1 MNVQNKV
8 RSESE
13 SEYLGLS
20 NDDGGPAVAA
30 QSTTYHCEAGWINT
44 GGLGCILFK
53 NVEIH
58 SNEMLYEY
66 AKQDCQR
73 HGAELVFYMCSSCSS
88 SRCIFEGRCDAP
100 SNIIC
105 QKQKSV
111 PGAIEDSTPH
121 YFDEEESS
129 G

>member
-1 MNVQNKV
+1 
-8 RSESE
+8 
-13 SEYLGLS
+13 
-20 NDDGGPAVAA
+20 
-30 QSTTYHCEAGWINT
+30 
-44 GGLGCILFK
+44 
-53 NVEIH
+53 
-58 SNEMLYEY
+58 MLYEY
-66 AKQDCQR
+66 AKQYCQR

-105 QKQKSV
+105 QKQKSA

-129 G
+129 GWWNIWSGNKRRWTLLLLNKYIRQMTVIY